1 MNILAIILGHRFGI
15 CASISIA
22 AIFWLLTGTVAHC
35 WSVGDGIGSL
45 RCKSDILITFLIE
58 QQRWPYMHTP
68 FLGYWESYDNKLA
81 AVIFEP
87 YSQFAIAAIIS
98 TWCGLELYYSLQE
111 GTKRLGVCE
120 QMDAPQVS
128 LEEQM
133 HKARSFIR

>member
-1 MNILAIILGHRFGI
+1 MNIPAIILGHRFGI

-98 TWCGLELYYSLQE
+98 YLVWLRAVLFITRRY
-111 GTKRLGVCE
+111 
-120 QMDAPQVS
+120 
-128 LEEQM
+128 
-133 HKARSFIR
+133 KAFGSVRIDGRTTRIS